1 MKFCLTE
8 QHQVIIQNLTGSLL
22 LVSVSTTLIAA
33 SVLALWS
40 KAWLRDG
47 GSDLFDSD
55 GYEYGNWFGVRPVVY
70 LNANVTVNDLTISK
84 TGKEAQWPYTLPE
97 SYSGHSINAGRIEEN
112 GGGAS

>member
-1 MKFCLTE
+1 MWAE
-8 QHQVIIQNLTGSLL
+8 
-22 LVSVSTTLIAA
+22 
-33 SVLALWS
+33 
-40 KAWLRDG
+40 AWLRDG
-47 GSDLFDSD
+47 GSDLFVS
-55 GYEYGNWFGVRPVVY
+55 YGGEGGGWFGVRPVVY